1 MSSTILMAL
10 VPTRVLCPSVAQRA
24 LCGWQL
30 HHYSRGSQK
39 TAPLV
44 VLPEGIVQGGAR
56 AASCREHRVLCVPV
70 VRPSQLL
77 LSSQNDAGAL
87 CSGRGPTGGKTTQLP
102 TLC

>member
-30 HHYSRGSQK
+30 LHYSRGSQK

-56 AASCREHRVLCVPV
+56 AASCREHRVRCVPV
-70 VRPSQLL
+70 VLPV
-77 LSSQNDAGAL
+77 
-87 CSGRGPTGGKTTQLP
+87 P
-102 TLC
+102 TLAELPERCWSFVFWSWAYGG